1 MSRFR
6 ETKVV
11 SFRLDLETISTIEE
25 IAKQKTK
32 GNRTWCLEVI
42 INEYLKNNEVSN
54 ITKSNEDEK

>member
-6 ETKVV
+6 ETKMV
-11 SFRLDLETISTIEE
+11 SFRLDLEIISTIEE

-42 INEYLKNNEVSN
+42 INDYLKNNKVSN
-54 ITKSNEDEK
+54 ITKSNEYEK

>member
-6 ETKVV
+6 ETKMV
-11 SFRLDLETISTIEE
+11 SFRLEENTIAIIDS

-42 INEYLKNNEVSN
+42 INDYLKNNKVSN
-54 ITKSNEDEK
+54 ITKSNEYEK

>member
-6 ETKVV
+6 ETKMV
-11 SFRLDLETISTIEE
+11 SFRLEENTIAIIDS
-25 IAKQKTK
+25 IAKEKTK

>member
-6 ETKVV
+6 ETKMV
-11 SFRLDLETISTIEE
+11 SFRLDLQTILTIEE